1 MIEFAYLVIGSII
14 FYSVF
19 TLVVEIL
26 HDISNKKY
34 ELADARDTEE
44 RQIAGE
50 ETSEVALDYLQ
61 LAKRS
66 GSPRETR

>member
-1 MIEFAYLVIGSII
+1 MIEFTYLLIGSII
-14 FYSVF
+14 FYGTF
-19 TLVVEIL
+19 TLAVEIL
-26 HDISNKKY
+26 REIRNKKH
-34 ELADARDTEE
+34 ELADVRDTDE

-61 LAKRS
+61 LAKRP

>member
-1 MIEFAYLVIGSII
+1 MIEFTYLLIGSII
-14 FYSVF
+14 FYGIF
-19 TLVVEIL
+19 TLAVEIL
-26 HDISNKKY
+26 QDIRNKKY
-34 ELADARDTEE
+34 ELADVRDTEE

>member
-1 MIEFAYLVIGSII
+1 MIEFAYLLIGSVLFYNI
-14 FYSVF
+14 FAWGVD
-19 TLVVEIL
+19 IL
-26 HDISNKKY
+26 HDIRNKKY

>member
-26 HDISNKKY
+26 HDIRNKKY

>member
-1 MIEFAYLVIGSII
+1 MIEFAYLLIGSVLFYNI
-14 FYSVF
+14 FALGVD
-19 TLVVEIL
+19 IL
-26 HDISNKKY
+26 HDIRNKKY

-61 LAKRS
+61 IAKRS
-66 GSPRETR
+66 GGTREAR

>member
-26 HDISNKKY
+26 HDIRNIKY

>member
-1 MIEFAYLVIGSII
+1 MIEFTYLLIGSII
-14 FYSVF
+14 FYSIFV
-19 TLVVEIL
+19 LAVEIL
-26 HDISNKKY
+26 HDIRNKKY

-61 LAKRS
+61 IAKRS
-66 GSPRETR
+66 GGTREAR

>member
-1 MIEFAYLVIGSII
+1 MIEFIYLLIGSFI
-14 FYSVF
+14 FYSIFV
-19 TLVVEIL
+19 LAVEIL
-26 HDISNKKY
+26 QDIRNKKY
-34 ELADARDTEE
+34 ELADVRDTEE

>member
-14 FYSVF
+14 FYSDF

-26 HDISNKKY
+26 HDIRNKKY

>member
-1 MIEFAYLVIGSII
+1 MIEFAYLLIGSVLFYNI
-14 FYSVF
+14 FALGVD
-19 TLVVEIL
+19 IL
-26 HDISNKKY
+26 HDIRNKKY

>member
-1 MIEFAYLVIGSII
+1 MIEFAYLLIGSVLFYNI
-14 FYSVF
+14 FALGVD
-19 TLVVEIL
+19 IL
-26 HDISNKKY
+26 HDIRNKKY
-34 ELADARDTEE
+34 ELADVRDTEE

>member
-26 HDISNKKY
+26 HDIRNKKY

-66 GSPRETR
+66 GSPRETG

>member
-1 MIEFAYLVIGSII
+1 MIEFIYLLIGSFI
-14 FYSVF
+14 FYSIF
-19 TLVVEIL
+19 ALAVEIL
-26 HDISNKKY
+26 HDIRNKKY
-34 ELADARDTEE
+34 ELADVRDAEE

>member
-1 MIEFAYLVIGSII
+1 MIEFAYLVIGSMI

-26 HDISNKKY
+26 HDIRNKKY